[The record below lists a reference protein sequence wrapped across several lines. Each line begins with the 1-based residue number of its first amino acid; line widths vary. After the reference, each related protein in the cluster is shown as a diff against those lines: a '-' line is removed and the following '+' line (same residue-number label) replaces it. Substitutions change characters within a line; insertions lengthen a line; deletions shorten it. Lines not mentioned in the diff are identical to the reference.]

1 MNQDPGTRT
10 TPHPTPNPTLVIRA
24 LVDPVVETHGFAAT
38 SRYVEACWLPVLGPT
53 ATWAYRRLGSL
64 AEVHP
69 DGANVDLVD
78 LALSLGLGEGLG
90 KNSLLWRAL
99 ARLVTFGVARWEGD
113 VLAVRRRVAPL
124 PERQVSRLSASA
136 ARAHE
141 QLTRRPRP

>member
-1 MNQDPGTRT
+1 MNQDPGPRSAPDPP
-10 TPHPTPNPTLVIRA
+10 PHPTLVVRA
-24 LVDPVVETHGFAAT
+24 LIDPVVEAHGFPAT
-38 SRYVEACWLPVLGPT
+38 SRYVETVWLGVLGPT

-69 DGANVDLVD
+69 DGATVDLVD

-99 ARLVTFGVARWEGD
+99 ARLVSFGVARWEGD

-136 ARAHE
+136 ARAHV
-141 QLTRRPRP
+141 QLARRTRP